1 MLETFEG
8 LIGTLKL
15 PLEELDS
22 HAPKEAAR
30 FMATLSIALES
41 LRNEEQRQAFLEFQE
56 SPADPY
62 GNPMLLSTMYST
74 VFFVLR
80 NTYRGITAIET
91 GEEYKQTKYY
101 SLTMAADEA
110 FGKGTI
116 RTPTNLKNVLP
127 LLDEIER
134 ELEKFPSSE
143 THL

>member
-1 MLETFEG
+1 M
-8 LIGTLKL
+8 
-15 PLEELDS
+15 EELDN

-30 FMATLSIALES
+30 FLATLRITTDS
-41 LRNEEQRQAFLEFQE
+41 LRNVELRQAFLESQE

-62 GNPMLLSTMYST
+62 GNPMLLSTMYSML
-74 VFFVLR
+74 FFVLR

-91 GEEYKQTKYY
+91 GEEYKQTKFY
-101 SLTMAADEA
+101 SLTLAADEA

-116 RTPTNLKNVLP
+116 RTPADLKNVVP
-127 LLDEIER
+127 LLDEIEE